1 MTQIALEDYENKRIY
16 LHPDTVTEGVDPAA
30 MHREHRERRR
40 LNANNE
46 RNYPPMITFRGN
58 EPKGGGAFTPRLTN
72 LESGVRP
79 VPSDTAHVLKIKNEI
94 VCIADQVS
102 NQACFDRLG
111 VISNVD
117 IDIDFT
123 PTEIVTINVSGS
135 GSGFGAQDGI
145 KLNEIHTRLG
155 LNRDDPFT
163 DTPTQFSS
171 QSGSIVIDVTG
182 DGDTTA
188 TQTRRT

>member
-1 MTQIALEDYENKRIY
+1 MTQIALEDYKNKRIY
-16 LHPDTVTEGVDPAA
+16 LHPDTVLLGVDPAA

-58 EPKGGGAFTPRLTN
+58 EPKGRGAFTPRLTN

-79 VPSDTAHVLKIKNEI
+79 VPFDTDHVLKIKNEI
-94 VCIADQVS
+94 VCIADQIS
-102 NQACFDRLG
+102 NQACFDRLP

-123 PTEIVTINVSGS
+123 PTEIITVNVSGTS
-135 GSGFGAQDGI
+135 PITDVQAAQ
-145 KLNEIHTRLG
+145 LSEIHTRLG
-155 LNRDDPFT
+155 LNAADPFT
-163 DTPTQFSS
+163 DTPTQFRS

-182 DGDTTA
+182 DGDTSA
-188 TQTRRT
+188 TQTRRS